1 MKYAVVTGTSKGLGE
16 SVARLFLESDT
27 NVIGVSRNTNKM
39 LSEVAEENNKQYHHL
54 SCDLAAVSSL
64 EGLCLEIMEILRA
77 GKADIVY
84 LVNNAAT
91 VEPIDQA
98 PNIDATALA
107 AHFNL
112 NAVAPMV
119 LTNRLLKELTDIGIP
134 LITAIIT
141 SGAAEAPV
149 YGWSAYC
156 SSKASLNMYTK
167 TVALEQRERNTENR
181 IVAFSPGIMDTGMQ
195 GKIRASSESEFAE
208 VGKFQEY
215 KKSNLLKDT
224 DLVAGVLIDILLD
237 ENLQNGEIYYAKNYL

>member
-1 MKYAVVTGTSKGLGE
+1 MKFAVVTGTSKGLGE
-16 SVARLFLESDT
+16 SVARLFLES
-27 NVIGVSRNTNKM
+27 NIHVIGISRNTNKM
-39 LSEVAEENNKQYHHL
+39 LSEVAEENNGQYHHL
-54 SCDLAAVSSL
+54 SCNLADVSRL
-64 EGLCLEIMEILRA
+64 DGLCQEILEILRTA
-77 GKADIVY
+77 KADTVY

-98 PNIDATALA
+98 SNIDATALA
-107 AHFNL
+107 DHFNL

-119 LTNRLLKELTDIGIP
+119 LTNRLLKDLTESGVP

-167 TVALEQRERNTENR
+167 TVALEQKERKTDNR

-195 GKIRASSESEFAE
+195 GKIRASSETEFAE
-208 VGKFQEY
+208 VGKFQDY

-224 DLVAGVLIDILLD
+224 DLVAGVLIDILMD